1 MKKLYIIRKKNDIVN
16 LGDDMKKRKMKK
28 GPKIILLIMLL
39 IILGIGILSILQK
52 ETPKKELT
60 REEKLVNKMEKIS
73 YYRKE
78 NKERYIK
85 YQKENQSLSIEDII
99 TQVNIGID
107 NPYYTNTKPSDNL
120 NTNLI
125 LVNKYNYVTEDY
137 IPENLEPL
145 DTNYARSGM
154 QLVKEAKE
162 AFEELSQNAKENG
175 MTILAMSS
183 YRSYGYQV
191 NLYNNYVKSDGQ
203 EAADTYSARAGYSEH
218 QTGLAADVYNGEV
231 PYTSF
236 EETEEFTWMQEN
248 AYKYGFILRFPK
260 DKVNITGYQY
270 ESWHYRYV
278 GVELAQKIKASNLT
292 FDEYYVRYLES
303 DNN

>member
-1 MKKLYIIRKKNDIVN
+1 MKKLYINRKKNDIVN

-183 YRSYGYQV
+183 YRSYAFQV
-191 NLYNNYVKSDGQ
+191 NLYNNYVKGKLNK
-203 EAADTYSARAGYSEH
+203 RI
-218 QTGLAADVYNGEV
+218 N
-231 PYTSF
+231 
-236 EETEEFTWMQEN
+236 
-248 AYKYGFILRFPK
+248 
-260 DKVNITGYQY
+260 
-270 ESWHYRYV
+270 
-278 GVELAQKIKASNLT
+278 
-292 FDEYYVRYLES
+292 
-303 DNN
+303 

>member
-1 MKKLYIIRKKNDIVN
+1 
-16 LGDDMKKRKMKK
+16 MKKRKIKK
-28 GPKIILLIMLL
+28 GPKIILILL
-39 IILGIGILSILQK
+39 ICLILGIGIISLLPKEKEQK
-52 ETPKKELT
+52 QEPTK
-60 REEKLVNKMEKIS
+60 EEKLINDMKKIS

-78 NKERYIK
+78 NKERYLA
-85 YQKENQSLSIEDII
+85 YQKENDSLSIEEII

-107 NPYYTNTKPSDNL
+107 KPYYTNTKPSENL

-137 IPENLEPL
+137 IPENLEPI
-145 DTNYARSGM
+145 DTTYARSGM
-154 QLVKEAKE
+154 QLVTDAKN
-162 AFEELSQNAKENG
+162 AFEELSQNAKEDG

-183 YRSYGYQV
+183 YRSYDYQV
-191 NLYNNYVKSDGQ
+191 NLYNNYVESDGK

-218 QTGLAADVYNGEV
+218 QTGLAVDVYNGVV

-236 EETEEFTWMQEN
+236 EETEEFIWMQEN

-260 DKVNITGYQY
+260 DKTNITGYQY

-278 GVELAQKIKASNLT
+278 GKEVAENIHKNNLT
-292 FDEYYVRYLES
+292 LEEYLAKK
-303 DNN
+303 